1 MSASEPS
8 AATELSREFIARI
21 LRPYKPHCRY
31 VLAARV
37 TGAQAAPASA
47 APVATR
53 SRSDGSV
60 LCTIESELAIPES
73 CYIDD
78 TGHLNTVEVNI
89 CYNQMLYLLLA
100 QGIAQRLIPALDD
113 MDLAHFERRY
123 LPDVLIHRIQGSFK
137 RVIDRRSF
145 TGRMSFTSALRAK
158 KFSLIECRARF
169 VDAHD
174 GLANFDVDV
183 AFVRGA

>member
-1 MSASEPS
+1 MSAPQPS
-8 AATELSREFIARI
+8 TENALPREFIARI

-37 TGAQAAPASA
+37 TGAEPAPPTAAPQ
-47 APVATR
+47 PR
-53 SRSDGSV
+53 SRSDGGV
-60 LCTIESELAIPES
+60 LCTIEAELAIPES

-100 QGIAQRLIPALDD
+100 QGIVQRLIPALDD

-123 LPDVLIHRIQGSFK
+123 LPDVLIHRISGSFK
-137 RVIDRRSF
+137 RVIDRRAF
-145 TGRMSFTSALRAK
+145 TGRMSFTSALRSK
-158 KFSLIECRARF
+158 KFSLIESRARF

-183 AFVRGA
+183 AFVRGG